1 MDDIGK
7 LIFMGFYT
15 PLVQK
20 SQIINVCITD
30 PYTLFSE
37 NCWLW
42 VIVSLII
49 IGYFTAAMVFY
60 FTLV

>member
-20 SQIINVCITD
+20 SQIINICIAD

-42 VIVSLII
+42 VIVFLII

>member
-20 SQIINVCITD
+20 SQIINICIAD
-30 PYTLFSE
+30 PHTLF
-37 NCWLW
+37 
-42 VIVSLII
+42 
-49 IGYFTAAMVFY
+49 IGPESDHWEFLSVTH
-60 FTLV
+60 